1 MDTLVS
7 REAVAPSMASMAEW
21 VAGVWAVERAA
32 SDLRLGRRAAN
43 PASWS
48 EPGRAGAAGAVAT
61 GALRTNTSWNN
72 FSKKNSIFLFEFE
85 NFLSVNLGIIGP

>member
-32 SDLRLGRRAAN
+32 SDLRLGRRAAKSAS
-43 PASWS
+43 PAV
-48 EPGRAGAAGAVAT
+48 PGRVAAGRVTAGAAGAVAT
-61 GALRTNTSWNN
+61 GALRINTSWNKLVAN
-72 FSKKNSIFLFEFE
+72 F
-85 NFLSVNLGIIGP
+85 